1 MIRLARDLTRDDVL
15 AIANDKGAKP
25 FQARALVEAIFDK
38 GLRSLERATFLPKDV
53 RAALESELALAASRI
68 VDRSVSSDGTVKF
81 LHELSDGETIES
93 VLIPDGDRTT
103 LCVSSQVGC
112 PVACV
117 FCASGLAGV
126 RRNLTSAE
134 IVDQFL
140 FAREHLEAEG
150 QRDTDQRGR
159 RLTNVVV
166 MGLGEPMLNLDN
178 VEAALRM
185 ISRDLEFSPRR
196 ITISTSGYPDRVVAL
211 AARALPW
218 NLAIS
223 LHAADSR
230 LRKDLVPTAT
240 KEPRELV
247 AAARAWFESTGREPT
262 FEIVLLR
269 GQNDRLADADALI
282 ALLRGQACT
291 VNLLPWNPVAGVEPW
306 IATPTDEV
314 VQRFAERLESGGIKT
329 TWRRR
334 RGADR
339 DAACGQLRLRHVH
352 SRSESY

>member
-1 MIRLARDLTRDDVL
+1 MSRLARDLTRDDVL
-15 AIANDKGAKP
+15 SIAIEKGAKA

-53 RAALESELALAASRI
+53 RSALESDLTLAASRV

-81 LHELSDGETIES
+81 LHELTDGETIES

-126 RRNLTSAE
+126 RRNLTTAE

-140 FAREHLEAEG
+140 FARDHLDSEE
-150 QRDTDQRGR
+150 RGR

-178 VEAALRM
+178 LEAALRM
-185 ISRDLEFSPRR
+185 ISRDFEFSPRR
-196 ITISTSGYPDRVVAL
+196 ITISTSGYPDRVAAL
-211 AARALPW
+211 AKRALPW

-223 LHAADSR
+223 LHAADSK

-247 AAARAWFESTGREPT
+247 AAARVWFESTGREPT

-269 GQNDRLADADALI
+269 GENDRLADADALI
-282 ALLRGQACT
+282 ALLRGEACT

-306 IATPTDEV
+306 IATPSDEV
-314 VQRFAERLESGGIKT
+314 VQRFAERLERGGIKT

-352 SRSESY
+352 SRSESN